1 MLKAEWKK
9 TWARPMIRIA
19 FLMICLVPALSVRM
33 QYSAWTRD
41 YYHALNAYAGPMD
54 ENWKSAIL
62 SAYDTAFET
71 DNAPEDLSK
80 ELQALAAARE
90 YAFMDQ
96 TLEDHIAR
104 LTEAYGAGAQ
114 SAHAAL
120 LKKAQSGKLVFG
132 RSALGENMTNQ
143 YLVGWCA
150 LIFMI
155 LIGVDQF
162 SGERDAFMT
171 EMQAVTLQGRK
182 ALYRAKLGVMM
193 LSALTGYLATN
204 LCFFMALMIHYGPGR
219 LDGLVQ
225 NFITNACPWPMSIG
239 QYLLAVLGMGLAA
252 CLLTAM
258 VIFLLASHGKSTQQ
272 SFALMAGATAL
283 PYWLAF
289 TANLPYLALWLPD
302 LMNGQWLFASYLPVK
317 IGGITL
323 EMWMLALMVMLLS
336 GAICAGLI
344 RRRRAYFA

>member
-9 TWARPMIRIA
+9 TWARPMIRMA
-19 FLMICLVPALSVRM
+19 FLIICLVPMLSVHM

-54 ENWKSAIL
+54 ENWKATVL
-62 SAYDTAFET
+62 SAYDAAFEAN
-71 DNAPEDLSK
+71 DAPEDLSA
-80 ELQALAAARE
+80 ELRALEAVRE
-90 YAFMDQ
+90 YAFVDE
-96 TLEDHIAR
+96 TLDNYSAR
-104 LTEAYGAGAQ
+104 LTEVYGEGAQ
-114 SAHAAL
+114 SAHGAL

-143 YLVGWCA
+143 YLVGWCV

-171 EMQAVTLQGRK
+171 EMQAVALYGRE
-182 ALYRAKLGVMM
+182 ALYRAKLCVML
-193 LSALTGYLATN
+193 LSGLTGYLATN

-225 NFITNACPWPMSIG
+225 NFITNLCPWPMSIG
-239 QYLLAVLGMGLAA
+239 QYLLLVLGMGLVA

-272 SFALMAGATAL
+272 SFAIMAGATVL

-302 LMNGQWLFASYLPVK
+302 LMNGQWVFASYLPVK

-323 EMWMLALMVMLLS
+323 EMWMLALMVMVLS
-336 GAICAGLI
+336 GGVCAGLI
-344 RRRRAYFA
+344 RRRQVHFA